1 MNANYWWRMKL
12 DFAANILWRCG
23 NDFWKKEWYK
33 RRGFFL
39 KKKKLH
45 PFISFFVIVTF
56 YLQVIHE
63 IWVKIINKLQF
74 FYWCYFF
81 ILRFFFYY
89 IEELDIWTQYLN
101 VPKKR
106 KILSPFFLKIFNT
119 FLGPQ
124 GHGEWCLCLCI

>member
-1 MNANYWWRMKL
+1 MNANYWWRMEL
-12 DFAANILWRCG
+12 DFAANILRRCG

-33 RRGFFL
+33 RRGFFIKKNYILLFLFLLSLLFIYKLYMKFEL
-39 KKKKLH
+39 KLLTNFNS
-45 PFISFFVIVTF
+45 FIDVTF
-56 YLQVIHE
+56 LF
-63 IWVKIINKLQF
+63 WD
-74 FYWCYFF
+74 F
-81 ILRFFFYY
+81 IFYY

-106 KILSPFFLKIFNT
+106 KILSPFVLKTLNT